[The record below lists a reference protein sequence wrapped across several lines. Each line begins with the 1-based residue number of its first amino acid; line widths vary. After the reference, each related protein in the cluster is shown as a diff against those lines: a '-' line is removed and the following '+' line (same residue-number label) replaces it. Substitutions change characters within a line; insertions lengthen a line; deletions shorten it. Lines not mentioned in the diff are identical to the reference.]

1 MNFKDIICVVS
12 ESYIYNNYVK
22 FLNFSLFHTSLSI
35 NDSRR
40 VATILPESAFND
52 LIPHVWENYTQT
64 EAVILDILDK
74 K

>member
-22 FLNFSLFHTSLSI
+22 FLNFSLFHTSF
-35 NDSRR
+35 DSRR

-64 EAVILDILDK
+64 EAVILDILDT
-74 K
+74 